1 TALRSRY
8 IALTAYSI
16 DLLYESNYVA
26 MEERHPDLVNCN
38 GELCNKT
45 LESYS
50 EDEFEAVLDTFK
62 ELSDY
67 PIIDEDLHSR
77 MEWELQEEARSGGN
91 KRRYGLISRPDETRL
106 ETGRNA
112 ARRR

>member
-1 TALRSRY
+1 
-8 IALTAYSI
+8 
-16 DLLYESNYVA
+16 

-77 MEWELQEEARSGGN
+77 MEWELQEEARSG
-91 KRRYGLISRPDETRL
+91 
-106 ETGRNA
+106 
-112 ARRR
+112 